1 MDQLAITDPVRFNAI
16 IGAMNPSKRESNNPS
31 PFMGIPGQGGIRS
44 ITRG

>member
-1 MDQLAITDPVRFNAI
+1 M
-16 IGAMNPSKRESNNPS
+16 GPSQRPPINNPS